1 MFEQGIIS
9 APVLAF
15 YQVSNPAPASPQ
27 TTINIV
33 VQLADGDNVPDGV
46 VSEVA
51 IGGLDR
57 NKYVGSMDWYD
68 FTRCKPFGG
77 RRFWFTGFP

>member
-15 YQVSNPAPASPQ
+15 YQVSNPAPPQ

-57 NKYVGSMDWYD
+57 NKYVGSMDWYH
-68 FTRCKPFGG
+68 FTRCKLFEGH
-77 RRFWFTGFP
+77 